1 MEALWKKDVRKRMLE
16 IRNNMDTMEIERLSH
31 KIISSLIKFKE
42 FRDSKNIMVYLS
54 FDNEVDSYELIRYCK
69 ENDKRIFVPYCKKE
83 GYKMIP
89 TEIKNFK
96 KELKRNRFGYME
108 PKLEY
113 LRPANID
120 DMDIIILPGVA
131 FDKKCYRIGYG
142 AGYYDRFLKN
152 VKDKIPT
159 IGLAYDFQILSS
171 VQVEDFDVPLD
182 YVITEKRII
191 VRS

>member
-1 MEALWKKDVRKRMLE
+1 MEALWKKDIRKKILE
-16 IRNNMDTMEIERLSH
+16 TRKGMDPMEVDRLSH
-31 KIISSLIKFKE
+31 RIISSLLKVTEFKN
-42 FRDSKNIMVYLS
+42 SKNVMAYLS
-54 FDNEVDSYELIRYCK
+54 FDNEVDSQELIKYCK
-69 ENDKRIFVPYCKKE
+69 EQGKRIFIPYCKKE

-89 TEIKNFK
+89 TEIKDIK
-96 KELKRNRFGYME
+96 KEVIRNKFGYME
-108 PKLEY
+108 HKLEY
-113 LRPANID
+113 LRPANIE

-142 AGYYDRFLKN
+142 SGYYDRFLKN

-159 IGLAYDFQILSS
+159 IGLSYDFQILST